1 MSAAIGLRRTD
12 VFREAAGLKVRGFSF
27 FMAEYKR
34 ILLKISGEALGGAAG
49 FGIDQARS
57 REIVAEIVD
66 VARRGV
72 QVGLVVGGGN
82 FFRGVQAGDSG
93 IERTTVDSMG
103 MLATVINA
111 LAVADL
117 VRAAGVEALVQSAV
131 GMEPLAARYNKRKAL
146 AALKAGTVVI
156 FAAGTGNPYFSTDT
170 AAGLRAIE
178 MGAEI
183 LMKATKVDGVY
194 DKDPLRHEDARR
206 YEKISYSDV
215 LKQGLGVMDLT
226 AVSLCQENQMPVL
239 VFNLNEPGALR
250 RAVEKEAVGTF
261 VS

>member
-1 MSAAIGLRRTD
+1 M
-12 VFREAAGLKVRGFSF
+12 AG
-27 FMAEYKR
+27 YKR
-34 ILLKISGEALGGAAG
+34 ILLKISGEALGGSAG
-49 FGIDQARS
+49 FGIDSARS
-57 REIVAEIVD
+57 REIVREIVD
-66 VARRGV
+66 VAQSGV

-82 FFRGVQAGDSG
+82 FFRGVNAGESG
-93 IERTTVDSMG
+93 IDRTTVDSMG

-111 LAVADL
+111 LALADL
-117 VRAAGVEALVQSAV
+117 IRTAGLEALVQSAV
-131 GMEPLAARYNKRKAL
+131 GMEPLASRYNKRKAV
-146 AALKAGTVVI
+146 AALKAGKIVV

-178 MGAEI
+178 TGAEI
-183 LMKATKVDGVY
+183 LLKATKVDGVY
-194 DKDPLRHEDARR
+194 DKDPMRHEDARR
-206 YEKISYSDV
+206 YEKISYSEV
-215 LKQGLGVMDLT
+215 LRQGLGVMDLT